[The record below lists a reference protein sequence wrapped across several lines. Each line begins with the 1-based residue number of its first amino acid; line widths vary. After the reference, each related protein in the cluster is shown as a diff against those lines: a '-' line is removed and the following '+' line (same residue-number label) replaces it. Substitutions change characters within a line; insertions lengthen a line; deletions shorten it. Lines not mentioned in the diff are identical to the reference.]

1 LLINFVTMIKCNI
14 QELAA
19 LLNNPSVD
27 ILEVYGPKPN
37 TTEYN
42 DAKENNV
49 KAWLVNCVGNRGI
62 NV

>member
-1 LLINFVTMIKCNI
+1 MIKCNI

-37 TTEYN
+37 TAEYN

>member
-1 LLINFVTMIKCNI
+1 MIKCNI

-19 LLNNPSVD
+19 LLRNPSVD
-27 ILEVYGPKPN
+27 VLEVLGPKPN
-37 TTEYN
+37 TKEYKH
-42 DAKENNV
+42 AKENNV